1 MRTYGKI
8 LQEACEQEHYNC
20 FQFYTD
26 KRREDF
32 REEGKDAPIWVGAAT
47 EEKEKM

>member
-1 MRTYGKI
+1 MRKYGKI
-8 LQEACEQEHYNC
+8 LQEACGSEHYNG

-32 REEGKDAPIWVGAAT
+32 REEGKDASLRLAAT